1 MIESLESLA
10 EPLIRT
16 RLELLYNNL
25 SHTQPDYTRLSEESD
40 HYFHTIRQAL
50 PEHLNQTIF
59 LYEDTQLSMQTL
71 LEREI
76 YLQGFR
82 DALQLMSE
90 LHIQRF

>member
-25 SHTQPDYTRLSEESD
+25 SHTQPDYTQLSEESD

-59 LYEDTQLSMQTL
+59 LYEDAQLSMQTL

-82 DALQLMSE
+82 DAL
-90 LHIQRF
+90 

>member
-90 LHIQRF
+90 LHIHSF

>member
-25 SHTQPDYTRLSEESD
+25 SHTQPDYTQLSKESD

>member
-25 SHTQPDYTRLSEESD
+25 SHTQPDYTQLSEESD

-50 PEHLNQTIF
+50 PEYLNQTIF